1 MTAIE
6 TENLYRRF
14 WRVKAVDGIDL
25 SVPEGAIYGFL
36 GPNGAG
42 KTTAIRLILGLLRP
56 NRGAIRIFG
65 EDLRRRRSKA
75 LKNVGVAFETPAH
88 YEHLTGRENLDITR
102 RLLNLDKSEIDR
114 VLETVELTYVADRL
128 VRKYSLG
135 MRHRLG
141 LARALLGKPK
151 LLVFDEP
158 TNGLDPVGIREMRE
172 FIKTLPAR
180 TGATVFVSSHHL
192 AEIEQIASHVAVI
205 HLGRIV
211 FQGGMTELRSLHAP
225 RLEIA
230 CSDAAAARTQLQ
242 TGVRGVDLCGERLV
256 LELTSMEAAEREAA
270 AVNRR
275 LVEADIDVHH
285 LAIAPW
291 TLEELFMQVIG
302 APAKSRAAAE
312 GEGGHA

>member
-6 TENLYRRF
+6 TENLHKKF
-14 WRVKAVDGIDL
+14 LGVKAVDGVDL
-25 SVPEGAIYGFL
+25 AVPEGAIYGFL

-42 KTTAIRLILGLLRP
+42 KTTTIRMILGLLQP
-56 NRGAIRIFG
+56 NKGKIRIFG
-65 EDLRRRRSKA
+65 EDLMRRRTKA

-102 RLLNLDKSEIDR
+102 RLLGLDKSEIDR
-114 VLETVELTYVADRL
+114 VLETVELTHVPNRL

-172 FIKTLPAR
+172 FITSLPER

-192 AEIEQIASHVAVI
+192 AEMQQMASHVAVI
-205 HLGRIV
+205 HLGKIV
-211 FQGGMTELRSLHAP
+211 FQGGMNDLRGLHAS

-230 CSDAAAARTQLQ
+230 CVDEAAARAQLS
-242 TGVRGVDLCGERLV
+242 GMGKRIERRGGKLAI
-256 LELTSMEAAEREAA
+256 ELASNDGAEAEAA
-270 AVNRR
+270 AVNRK
-275 LVEADIDVHH
+275 LVEAGVDVHH
-285 LAIAPW
+285 LALAPW
-291 TLEELFMQVIG
+291 TLEELFLQVIG
-302 APAKSRAAAE
+302 APPRADDQADA
-312 GEGGHA
+312 